1 MAKINV
7 RSPYFAQVGVVGLTS
22 ATLEM
27 LIYLGTAN
35 TTWQGSPQYTL
46 SSTATSSKLSFEI
59 SELIR
64 DYITAAF
71 DGEYPSIAGSSTDN
85 TTIYVDYKIT
95 PFVGTTAQTPVYAFG
110 LRAFYGYGYFED
122 GSNPQ
127 FVQGYLQSNKTI
139 LKSDDNPLRIPIDNE
154 NTTSVAFFNKGEQ
167 IYVWTPTANSK
178 IQDQVQYVSTAPADV
193 DSFRG
198 RVEDSGGTFEDNA
211 CIQRFLRNETIY
223 PVDEV
228 IVNAVEGISVLK
240 IQNIE
245 ECKYTPHKVT
255 FINKYGVYQD
265 LWFFKRSNLSMTKKD
280 EMFKSNLIGTNG
292 SGNYA
297 TNRHQYSTF
306 HVNAKEKI
314 SLNTG
319 FYPESYNE
327 VFRQMSLSDKI
338 WIKYNEK
345 TLPVRLTSSSLSFK
359 TKLDDKLINYTIEL
373 EFAFDKINN
382 VR

>member
-27 LIYLGTAN
+27 KIYTGLAN

-46 SSTATSSKLSFEI
+46 SSTAISTKLSFEI

-64 DYITAAF
+64 DYISAAF
-71 DGEYPSIAGSSTDN
+71 NGEYPSIGGSSTDS
-85 TTIYVDYKIT
+85 TTVYVDYKMT
-95 PFVGTTAQTPVYAFG
+95 PFVGTTAGTIVESFG
-110 LRAFYGYGYFED
+110 NRAFYGYGYFED

-127 FVQGYLQSNKTI
+127 FLQGYLQSNTTI
-139 LKSDDNPLRIPIDNE
+139 LKPDDNPLRIPIDNE

-167 IYVWTPTANSK
+167 IYVWTPTANLK
-178 IQDQVQYVSTAPADV
+178 IQDQIQYVSTASADI
-193 DSFRG
+193 DSYRG

-228 IVNAVEGISVLK
+228 IVNAVEGLSVLK

-265 LWFFKRSNLSMTKKD
+265 LWFFKRNNLSMTKKD

-292 SGNYA
+292 SSGYA

-306 HVNAKEKI
+306 HVNAKEKL

-345 TLPVRLTSSSLSFK
+345 TLPVRLTSSSLAFK